1 MNIMK
6 KDEFHKI
13 YMEFNKENK
22 IKIPTG
28 PTNSLSDYDL
38 AKYHAKKYISLFE
51 SFMEEEDLAQEL
63 YIDISNN
70 LKKGLVR
77 TNGIEQKLLNIYNRY
92 VSQKYYEEIEEDYYY
107 IDNQI
112 YKNMLSNSINEIME
126 TLLPRERRIIELR
139 YGLNGDIEKSLTE
152 TGKYLDVSK
161 ERIRQI
167 EMKAMRKLRHP
178 YRYKY
183 LIPYKEAL
191 EVGNGEL

>member
-22 IKIPTG
+22 TKIPTG

-70 LKKGLVR
+70 LRKGLVR

-92 VSQKYYEEIEEDYYY
+92 ASQKYYEEIEEDYYY
-107 IDNQI
+107 IDNQV

-139 YGLNGDIEKSLTE
+139 YGLNDGIERSLTE

-167 EMKAMRKLRHP
+167 EMKAIRKLRHP

-191 EVGNGEL
+191 EIGNNEL